1 MADRDDASLKHFAAR
16 AKQPR
21 VLAAVERV
29 DSGRTAAAP
38 VQVFVIF
45 DQGFGST
52 SDQVDDTRFRY
63 MGTSAPVSKYETMCG
78 RRTQHGCMAET
89 FKW

>member
-1 MADRDDASLKHFAAR
+1 MADRDDANLKHFVAR
-16 AKQPR
+16 AQQPR
-21 VLAAVERV
+21 VLAA
-29 DSGRTAAAP
+29 GRGQNPSPSAPP
-38 VQVFVIF
+38 VQVYVIF
-45 DQGFGST
+45 DQGFGSV

-78 RRTQHGCMAET
+78 RRTQHGCYAET

>member
-1 MADRDDASLKHFAAR
+1 MADRDDATLRHFASR

-21 VLAAVERV
+21 VLAAGSRAE
-29 DSGRTAAAP
+29 SGSPSAPP
-38 VQVFVIF
+38 VQVYVIF

-52 SDQVDDTRFRY
+52 ADQVDDTRFRY

-78 RRTQHGCMAET
+78 RRTQHDCVAEV

>member
-1 MADRDDASLKHFAAR
+1 MADRDDAHLKQFVSR

-21 VLAAVERV
+21 VLAAGARAE
-29 DSGRTAAAP
+29 SGSSAPSP
-38 VQVFVIF
+38 VQVYVVF
-45 DQGFGST
+45 DQGFGSA

-78 RRTQHGCMAET
+78 RRTQHSCMNEA